1 MPKLIALALIAAVC
15 APSLLAQTRVSIA
28 SSRPATVSGSHVS
41 TDGGAHRSTILVGGR
56 GMHRHS
62 FSRPPFFYGYGDP
75 YFYSDYYPPY
85 EDEQYAR
92 PEPPPQ
98 PAPPPVQV
106 KNEPLP
112 DPVLL
117 ELRGNQWVR
126 VTDFAQSSTPTATP
140 EAQTQ
145 PETAALQ
152 SEKMLP
158 AVLVYRDGHTEEISS
173 YSIIGNTI
181 YAKSDYWSKGAWTK
195 NIQIADLDLPATLRE
210 NQQRGVKFELPSGPN
225 EVMIRP

>member
-1 MPKLIALALIAAVC
+1 MPKLIALALIAAAC
-15 APSLLAQTRVSIA
+15 YPSLMAQTRVSIA
-28 SSRPATVSGSHVS
+28 SSRPAAVSGPHVS

-56 GMHRHS
+56 GMRRHS

-75 YFYSDYYPPY
+75 YFYSDYYPPN
-85 EDEQYAR
+85 EEEQYAR

-98 PAPPPVQV
+98 PAPAPQV

-117 ELRGNQWVR
+117 ELRGSQWVR
-126 VTDFAQSSTPTATP
+126 VTSFAQAPAQTALP
-140 EAQTQ
+140 ESQTQ
-145 PETAALQ
+145 PAEKTLQ
-152 SEKMLP
+152 AEKQQP

-173 YSIIGNTI
+173 YSIIGGVI
-181 YAKSDYWSKGAWTK
+181 YVKSDYWSNGAWTK